1 MARTSL
7 LIAFLLLVGFS
18 ANAMIRTLP
27 FPDLVKKAEV
37 IIIVQVV
44 DQKITEEA
52 GVANPKVH
60 TEVEVERVLKGD
72 LKAKDKLAFDTQGT
86 AKKAREDS
94 PIFPEKGRKAVLF
107 LVKGDGGQ
115 WLLVNGIQGLWPLQ
129 PETGKTLGMGFR
141 YSVEQVEAEVKKN

>member
-1 MARTSL
+1 MARISL
-7 LIAFLLLVGFS
+7 LIGLLLLVGLS

-37 IIIVQVV
+37 IVIVQVV

-52 GVANPKVH
+52 GAANPKVH
-60 TEVEVERVLKGD
+60 TEVEIERVLKGG
-72 LKAKDKLAFDTQGT
+72 LKAKDRLQFDTYGT

-107 LVKGDGGQ
+107 LVKGDGGR

-129 PETGKTLGMGFR
+129 AETGKTLGMGFR

>member
-7 LIAFLLLVGFS
+7 LIALLLMMGLS

-27 FPDLVKKAEV
+27 FPELVKKAEV
-37 IIIVQVV
+37 IVIVQVV

-52 GVANPKVH
+52 GVTNPKVH
-60 TEVEVERVLKGD
+60 TEVEVERVLKGAV
-72 LKAKDKLAFDTQGT
+72 KAKDRLAFDTQGT
-86 AKKAREDS
+86 VKKAREDS

-115 WLLVNGIQGLWPLQ
+115 WRLLNGIQGLWPLHA
-129 PETGKTLGMGFR
+129 ETGKTLGMGFR
-141 YSVEQVEAEVKKN
+141 YSVEQVEAEIKKN